1 MKRLLRSLLLAAVLT
16 AALCVGALAAEPTV
30 AEPTVAGIYDVTGG
44 EGVTPTPPEASEHVV
59 VAQRQ
64 GGYNVYYA
72 NAVRFGVEKVGLTV
86 DAQYL
91 LLVVKG
97 TEAPNEEN
105 IVYID
110 QKAAGSDGKVS
121 FNAYPSSLT
130 KDDYRVYVVGQGSS
144 YSLENPTASFSYYQP
159 YKLGD
164 VNGDE
169 IINASD
175 ALLVLKFS
183 AKLETLTDTQKL
195 AANVT
200 AHSTDDD
207 IINASD
213 ALMILKYSA
222 KLITGWD

>member
-30 AEPTVAGIYDVTGG
+30 AGIY
-44 EGVTPTPPEASEHVV
+44 GVTDGNGVTLTPQEANESAITAE
-59 VAQRQ
+59 AQESY
-64 GGYNVYYA
+64 GAYYA
-72 NAVRFGVEKVGLTV
+72 NAVRFGVEKTGLTKGT
-86 DAQYL
+86 QYL

-97 TEAPNEEN
+97 TEAPSEKN

-110 QKAAGSDGKVS
+110 QRAAGSDGKVS

-130 KDDYRVYVVGQGSS
+130 KDNYRVYVVGQGSS

-159 YKLGD
+159 YTLGD

-200 AHSTDDD
+200 AHSTGDD